1 MKISKKVKTPSLVVI
16 PMLLIVVVVYLII
29 TYKAERYAEEK
40 ITRYSY
46 THKGNTA
53 YEVFL
58 VPNIL
63 YEEESLSENNTYITE
78 FVDYITAKFSYQF
91 TGDRDAK
98 LDCIYDVAAVVQG
111 YTGDN
116 DTYKLIYQKSFTL
129 IPETSVKVNDN
140 KISINQDVSC
150 PLKEYILF
158 AQTVN
163 QESKVTASTK
173 LLIQLNLNIKAVTE
187 HGSADETVTPSLTI
201 PLDSRY
207 FTILKG
213 GIDEKHGTIEEN
225 VQVRLPLDKKTVMLC
240 YITIGLLVA
249 ALIVLIFFTSEPDK
263 NDLYK
268 KRLSKIFR
276 KHGSRLVALN
286 QKPED
291 LIQNQCKVWSM
302 EDLVK
307 VCDDL
312 GKPIFYKYSED
323 TLEITHFYVFDQAC
337 AYVFDFFDSN
347 TDLKDDEVSDASTTS
362 VLFPYQKV
370 L

>member
-116 DTYKLIYQKSFTL
+116 DTINKSTRKLYPYTRQ
-129 IPETSVKVNDN
+129 
-140 KISINQDVSC
+140 
-150 PLKEYILF
+150 
-158 AQTVN
+158 
-163 QESKVTASTK
+163 
-173 LLIQLNLNIKAVTE
+173 
-187 HGSADETVTPSLTI
+187 
-201 PLDSRY
+201 
-207 FTILKG
+207 
-213 GIDEKHGTIEEN
+213 
-225 VQVRLPLDKKTVMLC
+225 QV
-240 YITIGLLVA
+240 
-249 ALIVLIFFTSEPDK
+249 
-263 NDLYK
+263 
-268 KRLSKIFR
+268 
-276 KHGSRLVALN
+276 
-286 QKPED
+286 
-291 LIQNQCKVWSM
+291 
-302 EDLVK
+302 
-307 VCDDL
+307 
-312 GKPIFYKYSED
+312 
-323 TLEITHFYVFDQAC
+323 
-337 AYVFDFFDSN
+337 
-347 TDLKDDEVSDASTTS
+347 
-362 VLFPYQKV
+362 
-370 L
+370 